1 MRRLSMILMVMMLMT
16 AAVNANAQKYTKS
29 TVKGIA
35 NAFISTLQRGA
46 VKETLGF
53 FDPKYVAEQHD
64 SFLEGRTEQF
74 VAEFL
79 AGSYKK
85 GYYFI
90 TPELNRIKS
99 MKVKKTCC
107 DLEKDEI
114 YADVQIVMDYGVKYT
129 VRLQLVPT
137 DVGDL
142 RFIGGVG

>member
-1 MRRLSMILMVMMLMT
+1 MILMVMMLMT

-74 VAEFL
+74 VEEFL
-79 AGSYKK
+79 SGNYKK
-85 GYYFI
+85 GFYDI
-90 TPELNRIKS
+90 TPELSRIKS

-107 DLEKDEI
+107 DLQKDEI
-114 YADVQIVMDYGVKYT
+114 YADVKIVMDYGVKYI
-129 VRLQLVPT
+129 VRLKLIVT
-137 DVGDL
+137 ESGDL
-142 RFIGGVG
+142 RFIGAVG